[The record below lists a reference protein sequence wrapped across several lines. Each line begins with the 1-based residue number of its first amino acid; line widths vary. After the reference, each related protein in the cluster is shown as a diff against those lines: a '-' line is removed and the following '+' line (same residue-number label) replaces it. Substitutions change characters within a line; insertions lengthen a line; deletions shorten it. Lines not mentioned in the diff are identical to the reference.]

1 MILYMIVLNLTCGNQ
16 HQFEGWFASAEEFV
30 RQSETTLVSCPYCS
44 DANITRLPSGPHVKR
59 AVATATAKPEQLIAA
74 MTELARNSEDVGAQF
89 PEEARK
95 IHYEEVVARS
105 IRGIASASE
114 VKALIEEGIAVLPL
128 PILSKG
134 EVH

>member
-1 MILYMIVLNLTCGNQ
+1 MIVLNLTCANR
-16 HQFEGWFASAEEFV
+16 HPFEGWFASADEFA
-30 RQSETTLVSCPYCS
+30 RQSATKLISCPYCS

-59 AVATATAKPEQLIAA
+59 AVATADATAAKLLAA
-74 MTELARNSEDVGAQF
+74 VADLARNSENVGAQF

-95 IHYEEVVARS
+95 IHYEETPPRS
-105 IRGIASASE
+105 IRGIATATE

-128 PILSKG
+128 SIPAKG